1 MSLGLLSGI
10 FTASL
15 IAIFLA
21 VWAWAWSKSN
31 KAAFAEMAHLP
42 LEENN
47 TTQETAP

>member
-1 MSLGLLSGI
+1 MNLGLLSGI

-31 KAAFAEMAHLP
+31 KVAFDKMAQLP

-47 TTQETAP
+47 DEESAA